1 MNLEQLCLTFLL
13 TKNKLTTSYLL
24 LFGTVDKYYFE
35 AVEGNLPQ

>member
-1 MNLEQLCLTFLL
+1 MINLEQLCL

-24 LFGTVDKYYFE
+24 LFGTLDKYYFE